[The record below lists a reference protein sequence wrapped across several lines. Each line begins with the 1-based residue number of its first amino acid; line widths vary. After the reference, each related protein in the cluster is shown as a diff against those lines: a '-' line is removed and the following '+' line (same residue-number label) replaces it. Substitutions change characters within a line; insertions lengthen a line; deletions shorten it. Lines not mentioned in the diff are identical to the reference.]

1 MLPLMSTAVYCPSR
15 SENVNA
21 RLLLSRPIISGP
33 SHEPARDGISGSV
46 CELANPGGFRKVSYR
61 TCRTNFILL
70 MLNHCGACVQSGI
83 DFPHIFLQ
91 KLIDL

>member
-1 MLPLMSTAVYCPSR
+1 MSTAVYCPSR

-21 RLLLSRPIISGP
+21 RLLLSRPITSGP

-46 CELANPGGFRKVSYR
+46 CELANPGVIRKVSNR
-61 TCRTNFILL
+61 ICKTNFILL
-70 MLNHCGACVQSGI
+70 MLNHRGACVQSGI
-83 DFPHIFLQ
+83 DFAHIFLQ

>member
-1 MLPLMSTAVYCPSR
+1 MSTAVYCPSR

-21 RLLLSRPIISGP
+21 RLLLSRPITRGP

-46 CELANPGGFRKVSYR
+46 CELTNLGVIKDASNRI
-61 TCRTNFILL
+61 CRTILISR
-70 MLNHCGACVQSGI
+70 MLNHCGALVQSRI
-83 DFPHIFLQ
+83 DRRQICLQ